1 MRVMD
6 RPIGLNDPTAVKIK
20 SYRIR
25 QAGKRGLVLT
35 LPAVWVDD
43 LNLSP
48 GARLDVYRDTSD
60 RLIIMPPRREAGAV
74 PEGGD
79 AA

>member
-1 MRVMD
+1 MKSAEL
-6 RPIGLNDPTAVKIK
+6 PNGGVKIK
-20 SYRIR
+20 AYRLR
-25 QAGKRGLVLT
+25 RAGGKGLTLT

-43 LNLSP
+43 LGLSP
-48 GARLDVYRDTSD
+48 GDRLDVYRDTSD